1 LGHVVRERGKLLRRI
16 RRIAGQVKAIE
27 RSLESEADCADVML
41 LLSATSGA
49 MNSLMAEVVAD
60 HVRHHVLDS
69 RGRPSASEARAAE
82 EVIDVIKA
90 FFR

>member
-1 LGHVVRERGKLLRRI
+1 MGHVVREKGKLLRRI
-16 RRIAGQVKAIE
+16 RRIKGQVEAVE
-27 RSLESEADCADVML
+27 RSLEREADCADVML

-69 RGRPSASEARAAE
+69 RRRPTAEEARAAE
-82 EVIDVIKA
+82 EVIHVIKA

>member
-1 LGHVVRERGKLLRRI
+1 MGHVVREKGKLLRRI
-16 RRIAGQVKAIE
+16 RRIAGQVQAIE
-27 RSLESEADCADVML
+27 RSLESEADCADIML
-41 LLSATSGA
+41 LISATSGA
-49 MNSLMAEVVAD
+49 MNSLMAEVVSD

-69 RGRPSASEARAAE
+69 RGRPTASEARAAE